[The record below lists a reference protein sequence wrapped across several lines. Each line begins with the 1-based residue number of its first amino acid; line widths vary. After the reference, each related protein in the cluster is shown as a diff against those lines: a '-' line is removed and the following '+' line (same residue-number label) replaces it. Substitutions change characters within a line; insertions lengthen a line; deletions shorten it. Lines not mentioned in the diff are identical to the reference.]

1 MHINYWGLA
10 GMVVIILA
18 IIGCY
23 IAAFDIEKHIDI
35 FRIPCRKA
43 PNDIRLTEN
52 GANIQLA
59 VPAKPGDPFLT
70 TQVIKLNREDGSHCT
85 VTVIVRD
92 DRYRPKPKAVTPG
105 KLPARFRCY
114 CRRPWKATPELQYQV
129 CLLTPCGA
137 RSLTKSR
144 SCADSSVEL
153 ERQLKLF
160 GVRTHDF
167 NFLNFLGVHHHQDS
181 LVPPTISGVDDI
193 IYTVLG

>member
-105 KLPARFRCY
+105 KIQMLLPPPMESNAGIAVPSLSSHSV
-114 CRRPWKATPELQYQV
+114 RRKKFNEIPFM
-129 CLLTPCGA
+129 
-137 RSLTKSR
+137 R
-144 SCADSSVEL
+144 
-153 ERQLKLF
+153 RQF
-160 GVRTHDF
+160 
-167 NFLNFLGVHHHQDS
+167 S
-181 LVPPTISGVDDI
+181 
-193 IYTVLG
+193 